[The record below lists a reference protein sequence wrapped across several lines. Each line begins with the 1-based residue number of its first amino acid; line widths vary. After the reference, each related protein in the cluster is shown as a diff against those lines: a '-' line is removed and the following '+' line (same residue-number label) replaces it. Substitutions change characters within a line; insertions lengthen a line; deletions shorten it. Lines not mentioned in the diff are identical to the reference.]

1 MDASIVARRDDAACR
16 SRAART
22 QVISS
27 VVAWPPVEGCVV
39 AKKVLTWVAIA
50 FALFYVL
57 SAPDDAANA
66 VKSAGNGLRNA
77 ADAIAAFFNAL
88 FAS

>member
-1 MDASIVARRDDAACR
+1 
-16 SRAART
+16 
-22 QVISS
+22 
-27 VVAWPPVEGCVV
+27 V

-66 VKSAGNGLRNA
+66 VKSAGQRAAQRRRRDSGVLQRPVRVLTALLR
-77 ADAIAAFFNAL
+77 L
-88 FAS
+88 